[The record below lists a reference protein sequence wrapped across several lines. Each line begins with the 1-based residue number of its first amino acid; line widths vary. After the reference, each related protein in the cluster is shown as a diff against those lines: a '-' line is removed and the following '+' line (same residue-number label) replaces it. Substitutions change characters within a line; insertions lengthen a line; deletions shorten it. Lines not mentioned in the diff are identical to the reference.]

1 MAIAVTVTQES
12 LAGSYAALATHA
24 SLHTADPGTT
34 GANEVT
40 GGSPAYARVA
50 ITWTAGASD
59 GVYTTNTL
67 TFNLPA
73 STAVTHVGLWSA
85 ITGGSF
91 RDKAVCAISSG
102 SQRTVSV
109 NATFTQ
115 V

>member
-1 MAIAVTVTQES
+1 MAIAVTATKES

-34 GANEVT
+34 GTSEVT

-50 ITWTAGASD
+50 ITWTAGSSD
-59 GVYTTNTL
+59 GIYTTNTL

-73 STAVTHVGLWSA
+73 STAVTHIGLWSA
-85 ITGGSF
+85 STGGSF
-91 RDKAVCAISSG
+91 RDKAALVIPSG
-102 SQRTVSV
+102 SQRTVDV

-115 V
+115 A